1 MIKLIYD
8 NLEKLNTEA
17 KVKIIKDNDF
27 SIEAS
32 FDEENKWSIC
42 LVSNDFIV
50 TTKKATKYYKNI
62 FKVVHE
68 KNIKSISLPLVVIDD
83 FVYKVEESIIFAM
96 NLINKYIENE
106 NIIVNIIV
114 EKSNGSKH
122 FSNKKLDVYISKNF
136 NNDSHNDK
144 ILYDDSVLY
153 HDDMDFYIGSI
164 GKKDTREIPQKKNTA
179 KRKKL
184 CDFVGG
190 MFSISSYE
198 SEDDHYEA
206 PKEYRCFD
214 DDFLDEKLQKE
225 LDKRI
230 KHMSDT
236 FSEYLIYLI
245 KSKKLKNADVWKSAV
260 IDKKIFSKIKNNK
273 NYHPEKLTAL
283 CLCIG
288 AKLNIDETKD
298 LLSRAGY
305 TLSPSSK
312 TDIIFSYFI
321 ENEFYDMIEL
331 DIKLEEYGEKS
342 IIS

>member
-1 MIKLIYD
+1 MVKLFYD
-8 NLEKLNTEA
+8 DLEKLNTEA
-17 KVKIIKDNDF
+17 KVKIIQDDKF
-27 SIEAS
+27 YIEPS
-32 FDEENKWSIC
+32 FDEKMKWSIC
-42 LVSNDFIV
+42 LATNDSII
-50 TTKKATKYYKNI
+50 TTKGATKYYKNI
-62 FKVVHE
+62 FSVVYE
-68 KNIKSISLPLVVIDD
+68 KGIKSISLPLIIIDD

-96 NLINKYIENE
+96 NLINGYTKNE
-106 NIIVNIIV
+106 NIIVNIV
-114 EKSNGSKH
+114 VKKSDENKH
-122 FSNKKLDVYISKNF
+122 FSNEKLDAYISENF

-153 HDDMDFYIGSI
+153 HDDVDFYIGST

-179 KRKKL
+179 KRKKS

-198 SEDDHYEA
+198 SKDDHYEA

-245 KSKKLKNADVWKSAV
+245 KSKKLKNVDVWKSAV
-260 IDKKIFSKIKNNK
+260 IDKKVFSKIKNDK

-288 AKLNIDETKD
+288 AKLNIDETRD

-321 ENEFYDMIEL
+321 ENKFYDMIEL